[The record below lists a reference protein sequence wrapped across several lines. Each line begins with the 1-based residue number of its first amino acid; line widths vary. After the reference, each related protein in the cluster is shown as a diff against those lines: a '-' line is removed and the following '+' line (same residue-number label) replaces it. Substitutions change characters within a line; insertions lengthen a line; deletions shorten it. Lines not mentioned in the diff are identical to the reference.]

1 MDCLLN
7 LLNDGHDTKSSSSS
21 SCTASECNNF
31 SSKESSCNKNDP
43 NKSIG
48 PCKLSGI
55 RIDRRIL
62 SQEDLDDKVLNMYDY
77 KHLCTIAAMTKR
89 QMEDA
94 EDLCTIAIVTK
105 RGQTMTSSS
114 NGSSFFIL
122 ELGTFLSNGVG
133 SLITMFLF
141 NEAYSAFVNNK
152 ALSVG
157 SVVAVVGPRV
167 FPSKP
172 GGCTAVSFS
181 LKESDQ
187 MIIVGRAADLAVC
200 SGNTPRGNRCKHLVD
215 LRRSK
220 YCKQHLKEKSDA
232 NISKMNKLKELHS
245 FQSAPP
251 NYLATQR
258 LRQKQMAN
266 SSMQKLSLTEL
277 RKSSSSF
284 GQTALVSKS
293 LHRHDKKE
301 NSLRNKAKSS
311 MQKSSLTEVRK
322 SSSSFG
328 QTVLVSKSS
337 HRHHDKKETDLSN
350 KTLAPGKPSSLSKS
364 GSNEHMRNPYASSKQ
379 HYNPYKQR
387 NVNPKS
393 QHAKM
398 IPKIGL
404 KSCESV
410 HKRVSTSC
418 TQKES
423 DTGDLLGVALTVKTA
438 KSSKG
443 NADRNQMKRRKLA
456 RFEGDN
462 MNGQVYVPKPSS
474 ILFGNKTNSSK
485 NNSITN
491 SDRLQMAHE
500 LQQRKDE
507 VVKER
512 VLEQQQALAA
522 GLQLHRSRRGNNLS
536 KTCAGNKHTLASI
549 KAKEALGSASDEL
562 FANITVSDMDKA
574 LTAKSKYAGAAEA
587 EQLARSRI
595 VVNDLERK
603 EYISEKKQKKS
614 KEEQKIK
621 TIWHCSFCERKF
633 SFYPKDCARSNHSL
647 RRQRVIVNNRDS
659 KNGIKNRKAT
669 NGNKENSLRLG
680 SGLEWSSWKNSTYAN

>member
-1 MDCLLN
+1 
-7 LLNDGHDTKSSSSS
+7 
-21 SCTASECNNF
+21 
-31 SSKESSCNKNDP
+31 
-43 NKSIG
+43 
-48 PCKLSGI
+48 
-55 RIDRRIL
+55 
-62 SQEDLDDKVLNMYDY
+62 MYDY

-94 EDLCTIAIVTK
+94 GDLCTMAIVTK

-220 YCKQHLKEKSDA
+220 YCKQHLKEKGGA
-232 NISKMNKLKELHS
+232 NISKMNKLKELNS
-245 FQSAPP
+245 FQSAAP

-258 LRQKQMAN
+258 LRQKQMTN

-277 RKSSSSF
+277 RESS
-284 GQTALVSKS
+284 T
-293 LHRHDKKE
+293 
-301 NSLRNKAKSS
+301 
-311 MQKSSLTEVRK
+311 
-322 SSSSFG
+322 SFG
-328 QTVLVSKSS
+328 QTVLVSKSL
-337 HRHHDKKETDLSN
+337 HRHDTKENNTSNKANSSMQKSSLTELRKSSTGSSFGQNMLVSKSLHRHDTKENNLSN
-350 KTLAPGKPSSLSKS
+350 KASVTGKPSSLSKF

-393 QHAKM
+393 QHAQM
-398 IPKIGL
+398 IPKIGS
-404 KSCESV
+404 KSCESF
-410 HKRVSTSC
+410 HKHASASC
-418 TQKES
+418 THKES
-423 DTGDLLGVALTVKTA
+423 KAGDLLGVALTVKTS
-438 KSSKG
+438 KSAKG
-443 NADRNQMKRRKLA
+443 NADRNPIKRRKLA

-474 ILFGNKTNSSK
+474 ILFGGKTNSS
-485 NNSITN
+485 NNYSITN

-500 LQQRKDE
+500 FQQRKGE
-507 VVKER
+507 VVKKR
-512 VLEQQQALAA
+512 VLGQQQALAA
-522 GLQLHRSRRGNNLS
+522 DFKLHRSRRGNNLS
-536 KTCAGNKHTLASI
+536 KTSADNKHILAST

-562 FANITVSDMDKA
+562 FANITVSDMDEA
-574 LTAKSKYAGAAEA
+574 LAAKSKYSGEAEA

-621 TIWHCSFCERKF
+621 TLWHCSFCERKF

-647 RRQRVIVNNRDS
+647 RRQRVIVNNRES
-659 KNGIKNRKAT
+659 KNRTKSQKAT

-680 SGLEWSSWKNSTYAN
+680 SGLEWGSWKNSTYAN